1 MFPSEKRKEK
11 KRKEKGCWRCIGG
24 PSTTRAIQGE
34 RGGGDQSNDVAQSIF
49 LPPDS
54 VARAA

>member
-11 KRKEKGCWRCIGG
+11 KIKGMLAMHRR
-24 PSTTRAIQGE
+24 SSDSRAIQGE